1 MFVLVPVCVLV
12 FMSGYQCIVMCFPVS
27 ECNVIVNRWGPET
40 MGAYSSLSSIFLEI
54 RKKELFWI
62 LSLESIISSRNN
74 HKPAKGSLWSSQ
86 LFVTSPHLLIYTS
99 NSCAKW
105 LQYGLQLS
113 HKVTFADPETILAIQ
128 HEWKVTLCVI
138 NKCLEK
144 YLVQNAHLNYCN
156 FNPYLLFFCIQ

>member
-1 MFVLVPVCVLV
+1 MRSTNDGGWQLPKFHFPWNKEERVVLNS
-12 FMSGYQCIVMCFPVS
+12 FF
-27 ECNVIVNRWGPET
+27 
-40 MGAYSSLSSIFLEI
+40 
-54 RKKELFWI
+54 K
-62 LSLESIISSRNN
+62 SIISSRNN
-74 HKPAKGSLWSSQ
+74 HKPVKGSLWSSQ

-156 FNPYLLFFCIQ
+156 FNPYPLFFCIQ